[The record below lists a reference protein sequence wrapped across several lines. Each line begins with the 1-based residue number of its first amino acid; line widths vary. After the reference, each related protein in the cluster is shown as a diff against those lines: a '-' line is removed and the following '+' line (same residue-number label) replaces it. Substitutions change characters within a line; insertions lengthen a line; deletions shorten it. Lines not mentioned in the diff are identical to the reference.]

1 MLPIIILGTHVLLSN
16 FCCTPSPMN
25 GFTLFGCSPARER
38 KSKMG
43 RAEHCQRRSMAKG
56 ASSAFTSTF
65 ATSPPLHLRGQLHP
79 SPRTSSLRG
88 SPAL

>member
-25 GFTLFGCSPARER
+25 GFTLFGALLRGKENPRWV
-38 KSKMG
+38 G
-43 RAEHCQRRSMAKG
+43 AEHCQQRSMAKG

-65 ATSPPLHLRGQLHP
+65 ATSPPLHLRGPLHP